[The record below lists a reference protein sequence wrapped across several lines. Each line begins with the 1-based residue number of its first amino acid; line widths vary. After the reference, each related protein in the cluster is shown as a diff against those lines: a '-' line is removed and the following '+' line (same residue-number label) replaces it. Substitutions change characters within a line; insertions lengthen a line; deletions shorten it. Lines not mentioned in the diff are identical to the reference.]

1 MPRLASRLSA
11 PPHPCALSF
20 ILAPTLITHGTQ
32 EQKDRFLKPLL
43 RADEFWCQGF
53 SEPGAGSDLSSL
65 STRAVRDGDVYRVTG
80 QKVWTSMADR
90 ADWMFALVRT
100 GTRDKRSDGITYL
113 LIPAGL
119 LTIYTQLFTTDV
131 GLRESVLR
139 MVGALVL
146 VALAVIFLPMLL
158 SREDEMRRV
167 VVEAPAMP
175 QAPAATEIVVE
186 PAEVVEPEQLP
197 QEPMP
202 VEEVEPQIVEV
213 PEQPKQA
220 PVPAVQP
227 SAPEQAKTEQSVATA
242 SAKPEGRL
250 DANNLPVSWS
260 VQLASLSSRAGAEKL
275 QQTLR
280 SGGYN
285 AYIRSFDGMNRVFVG
300 PVIERAEA
308 DRLRDQL
315 NRQQKLN
322 GFVVRFQPE
331 NG

>member
-1 MPRLASRLSA
+1 MAMLDK
-11 PPHPCALSF
+11 
-20 ILAPTLITHGTQ
+20 G
-32 EQKDRFLKPLL
+32 LK
-43 RADEFWCQGF
+43 Q
-53 SEPGAGSDLSSL
+53 
-65 STRAVRDGDVYRVTG
+65 
-80 QKVWTSMADR
+80 
-90 ADWMFALVRT
+90 
-100 GTRDKRSDGITYL
+100 
-113 LIPAGL
+113 
-119 LTIYTQLFTTDV
+119 
-131 GLRESVLR
+131 R

-227 SAPEQAKTEQSVATA
+227 SAPEPAKTEQSVATA

-250 DANNLPVSWS
+250 DANNLPISWS
-260 VQLASLSSRAGAEKL
+260 VQLASLSSRGGAENL
-275 QQTLR
+275 QKTLR
-280 SGGYN
+280 SQGYN
-285 AYIRSFDGMNRVFVG
+285 AYIRTFDGMNRVFVG
-300 PVIERAEA
+300 PLIERAEA
-308 DRLRDQL
+308 ERLRDQL
-315 NRQQKLN
+315 NRQHKLS

-331 NG
+331 AG

>member
-1 MPRLASRLSA
+1 MAMLDK
-11 PPHPCALSF
+11 
-20 ILAPTLITHGTQ
+20 G
-32 EQKDRFLKPLL
+32 LK
-43 RADEFWCQGF
+43 Q
-53 SEPGAGSDLSSL
+53 
-65 STRAVRDGDVYRVTG
+65 
-80 QKVWTSMADR
+80 
-90 ADWMFALVRT
+90 
-100 GTRDKRSDGITYL
+100 
-113 LIPAGL
+113 
-119 LTIYTQLFTTDV
+119 
-131 GLRESVLR
+131 R

-197 QEPMP
+197 QEPVP

-250 DANNLPVSWS
+250 DANNLPISWS
-260 VQLASLSSRAGAEKL
+260 VQLASLSSRGGAENL
-275 QQTLR
+275 QKTLR
-280 SGGYN
+280 SQGYN
-285 AYIRSFDGMNRVFVG
+285 AYIRTFDGMNRVFVG
-300 PVIERAEA
+300 PLIERAEA
-308 DRLRDQL
+308 ERLRDQL
-315 NRQQKLN
+315 NRQHKLS

-331 NG
+331 AG